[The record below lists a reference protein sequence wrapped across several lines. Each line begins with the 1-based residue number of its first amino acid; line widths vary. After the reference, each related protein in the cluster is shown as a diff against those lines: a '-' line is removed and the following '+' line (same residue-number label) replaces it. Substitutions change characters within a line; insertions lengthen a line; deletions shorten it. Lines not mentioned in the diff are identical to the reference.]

1 MSGWAGISGAGAPGS
16 TLVCWWC
23 PPAVSDGEEPGRGG
37 ASWPGWRGAVYQG
50 VLGDQSAGVDRQVAR
65 FGVEFF
71 QAAQGWRVAVV
82 EDAEVADDLVRV
94 VVEVLTGLCARLYG
108 RRPARRRAS
117 VVVGAVGKAA

>member
-1 MSGWAGISGAGAPGS
+1 
-16 TLVCWWC
+16 
-23 PPAVSDGEEPGRGG
+23 
-37 ASWPGWRGAVYQG
+37 
-50 VLGDQSAGVDRQVAR
+50 VDRQVAR